1 MSTEKLDTGL
11 PGFLV
16 DGRLHHL
23 SPGAPNRVE
32 EHPEVSPVEKQGQ
45 ISSFT
50 DPNYPEIVDAAP
62 LLDVAKSTRNT
73 LAAYLGRQTS
83 RRNYIPVDEPN
94 SPIDTDPSTA
104 LLGNET
110 RLMGANNIVPD
121 VKPTNNTRFFVEK
134 KKLDSQG
141 SVPPKELWGW
151 TGGNRPGAFAPEP
164 ISPPT
169 KNLETA
175 SGPVSLVKGQ
185 QEGWNSGSDDFI
197 SGNDILSDKANAQE
211 LRRTYVGA
219 VLKNNR
225 FTPMPPENERHRA
238 SHDLASLTPKKMTT
252 GETRA
257 IDDQGNVL
265 AQTWNPQIEYEKI
278 EPNELDGERYNPV
291 LYHPKYGGVTM
302 GRLAQIGT
310 SLSLRGSL
318 ELFSSDPKQ
327 NPSGGGSETAA
338 LLPSPNQMGMTKIR
352 QELLEA
358 KHVLDNLTLTE
369 VKDDQYIS
377 LADSSWG
384 GMNNVHDQFSG
395 LTALGQMATSIGLS
409 VMIGGVL
416 GGLFELFSGWI
427 GADND
432 SVYDAD
438 GAPNEKY
445 MGSFSGDGKFGVTPG
460 FNKFLKKL
468 LGVNDTVYAWDDAVD
483 KGISIFYGFDGAD
496 NFLSA
501 LGSMAKTAAIN
512 SIFASGQ
519 SVVVS
524 RAIIRGVRSVITAIS
539 NISISINPIDAFKSI
554 LSVIEAFASSKLVG
568 AFNMFAAIGDAAL
581 LAKEL
586 KERNDSENNKLYSDD
601 DNANAEQNVQRHFG
615 DRVGSTREL
624 AWSARQAKSQFL
636 GMNNES
642 YIGDAG
648 IYGLGVP
655 VSFEIESKF
664 ETKNIK
670 ESRISTADRE
680 EFEEKLDSAY
690 VPFYFHDLRTNEIIS
705 FHAFLTSL
713 TDGFSVSYDSTEGFG
728 RVEPVKTYKG
738 TQRKIGLEFILVAT
752 SANDFDPMWEK
763 INKLTML
770 LYPQYTEGRRLTTE
784 NGYNFIQPFSQM
796 IGASPLIRLRLGNLF
811 RSNYSRFAL
820 AKLFGAGL
828 ETTNFGEISPNDLP
842 RLQSLKSEKAILEK
856 TMDKF
861 IADKKNEYILNPKD
875 NQFAIVDFS
884 KIEFIISRKA
894 IKSFKN
900 TIAKYSELINERGVT
915 VTSDPDG
922 QGYVEFS
929 FSKAIL
935 GHNFPDEQKSLIDS
949 YHELIGAIDAR
960 GLNRFKVHRNNI
972 AIASSKLV
980 EIAVDA
986 RQIFTNQSERLQQVN
1001 EEIGS
1006 LSPPS
1011 NLDAF
1016 MNPANNSLVKSF
1028 KSAGGK
1034 GLAGVIESMDFNWY
1048 EQTTWDVTSGRKAP
1062 QMCKINISF
1071 APIHDISPGLDST
1084 GRNRA
1089 PIYPIGHAKPIND
1102 KFNAIAGPTSSSSSR
1117 EDSPE

>member
-110 RLMGANNIVPD
+110 RLMGANNVVPD
-121 VKPTNNTRFFVEK
+121 IKPTNNTRFFVEK

-141 SVPPKELWGW
+141 SVPPRELWGW

-197 SGNDILSDKANAQE
+197 SGNDILSDKENAQE

-238 SHDLASLTPKKMTT
+238 SHDLASLTPKKTTT
-252 GETRA
+252 GETRT
-257 IDDQGNVL
+257 IDEQGNVL
-265 AQTWNPQIEYEKI
+265 SPQIKYEQI
-278 EPNELDGERYNPV
+278 EPNELDGKTYNPV

-302 GRLAQIGT
+302 GRLAQIGA

-318 ELFSSDPKQ
+318 ELNSSDSRQ
-327 NPSGGGSETAA
+327 NPNGGGAEAAA

-358 KHVLDNLTLTE
+358 KNVLDNLTFE
-369 VKDDQYIS
+369 EIDKEQYI
-377 LADSSWG
+377 DINNSSWG
-384 GMNNVHDQFSG
+384 SMNNVHDQFSG
-395 LTALGQMATSIGLS
+395 LTALGQMVTSIGLS

-416 GGLFELFSGWI
+416 GALFEGISGWI
-427 GADND
+427 KVGDDSIYD
-432 SVYDAD
+432 SVVD
-438 GAPNEKY
+438 PNEKY
-445 MGSFSGDGKFGVTPG
+445 MGSFSGDGKYGDTPDFG
-460 FNKFLKKL
+460 KFTKKFF
-468 LGVNDTVYAWDDAVD
+468 GINDTVNAWDDAVD

-501 LGSMAKTAAIN
+501 LGDLGKTAILNAIL
-512 SIFASGQ
+512 ASGQ

-524 RAIIRGVRSVITAIS
+524 RVIIRGVRSIVSAIEKLITS
-539 NISISINPIDAFKSI
+539 FSINPIDVIKSI
-554 LSVIEAFASSKLVG
+554 LGFFEAFASSKLIG
-568 AFNMFAAIGDAAL
+568 AFNVFAAIGDAAL
-581 LAKEL
+581 LNKEL
-586 KERNDSENNKLYSDD
+586 KKRYDSENEKLY
-601 DNANAEQNVQRHFG
+601 AGQATEYNVQKSSG
-615 DRVGSTREL
+615 DRVGLTREL
-624 AWSARQAKSQFL
+624 AWSAKQAKSQFL
-636 GMNNES
+636 SPLNISPIAHTG
-642 YIGDAG
+642 IGD
-648 IYGLGVP
+648 LGHPDNV
-655 VSFEIESKF
+655 SKF
-664 ETKNIK
+664 GTVSEK
-670 ESRISTADRE
+670 SRISTKDRE
-680 EFEEKLDSAY
+680 DFEEKLDSAY

-752 SANDFDPMWEK
+752 SEDDFLAMWEK
-763 INKLTML
+763 VNKLTML
-770 LYPQYTEGRRLTTE
+770 LYPQYTEGRRLSTE
-784 NGYNFIQPFSQM
+784 NGYNFVQPFSQM

-820 AKLFGAGL
+820 ARLFGAEL
-828 ETTNFGEISPNDLP
+828 ENTNFGEITDTSKITKLAGLKDQKRDL
-842 RLQSLKSEKAILEK
+842 QK
-856 TMDKF
+856 TLPQF
-861 IADKKNEYILNPKD
+861 IAAEKNKYFEAPKDKKFTI
-875 NQFAIVDFS
+875 IDFS
-884 KIEFIISRKA
+884 KIEYASRQTIKGLKRGIGKYSDLINTVGVKVTSEPDNA
-894 IKSFKN
+894 RYVKFEFPKPDDIKSAPEDSAQLDNYKKLF
-900 TIAKYSELINERGVT
+900 EV
-915 VTSDPDG
+915 
-922 QGYVEFS
+922 
-929 FSKAIL
+929 
-935 GHNFPDEQKSLIDS
+935 IDKKKI
-949 YHELIGAIDAR
+949 E
-960 GLNRFKVHRNNI
+960 FKVHMTNI
-972 AIASSKLV
+972 QIAGSEDSK
-980 EIAVDA
+980 INTAA
-986 RQIFTNQSERLQQVN
+986 NAA
-1001 EEIGS
+1001 
-1006 LSPPS
+1006 
-1011 NLDAF
+1011 LDAQTPALKAVNDKITEILGAATSDLTAF
-1016 MNPANNSLVKSF
+1016 MDPAKNSLVKSF

-1048 EQTTWDVTSGRKAP
+1048 EQTTWDVRPGKKAP

-1071 APIHDISPGLDST
+1071 APIHDISPGLDSR

-1089 PIYPIGHAKPIND
+1089 PIYPVG
-1102 KFNAIAGPTSSSSSR
+1102 AGPNPAAAT
-1117 EDSPE
+1117 PAAATPAAAQ